1 MNSPGRATF
10 ALRVDVRR
18 GVYRRGVRIRVPGS
32 VVTVPA
38 EEALGLCTEL
48 RQERTLADLA
58 HSAADLIEAAV
69 CAAGDAVVELIP
81 GEDEVVLWAVG
92 RRLSACGFQ
101 PALVRLRH
109 ALESA
114 VADAA

>member
-1 MNSPGRATF
+1 M
-10 ALRVDVRR
+10 
-18 GVYRRGVRIRVPGS
+18 PGS
-32 VVTVPA
+32 VVTVPV
-38 EEALGLCTEL
+38 EEALGLCEEL
-48 RQERTLADLA
+48 RQERSLSNLAR
-58 HSAADLIEAAV
+58 SAANLIEVATESF
-69 CAAGDAVVELIP
+69 GVVELIP

-92 RRLSACGFQ
+92 RRLGACGFQ